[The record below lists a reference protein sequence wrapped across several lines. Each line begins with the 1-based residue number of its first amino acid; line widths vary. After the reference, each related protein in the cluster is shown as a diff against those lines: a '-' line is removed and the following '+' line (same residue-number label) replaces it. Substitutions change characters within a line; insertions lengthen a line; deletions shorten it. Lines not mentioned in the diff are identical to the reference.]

1 MTNRM
6 TNASTTLPTT
16 NASPVPPL
24 GERDAHVWYA
34 RTAACDTPALRER
47 YRALLSAEERERLG
61 RFAFDHLKLEY
72 LVTRALCRTV
82 LSAYVDAVAPEQ
94 WRFRA
99 NAHGRP
105 EIDAGDARPPLRF
118 NLSNARSIVACVITR
133 TADAGIDVEERA
145 RSNDLDGIA
154 ASHFSASERA
164 AFFALPPDA
173 RRTRFFELWTLKEA
187 YIKARGVGL
196 SIDLGEFSF
205 ALPAQPVRIAFDRH
219 VDDDASHWQFAL
231 LDVGAEHQMALSI
244 RDPHAA
250 ARPFDITMREIVP
263 EPAASARCAA
273 ALD

>member
-1 MTNRM
+1 M
-6 TNASTTLPTT
+6 TNASTTDPTMNAPTT
-16 NASPVPPL
+16 LPL

-34 RTAACDTPALRER
+34 RTAACDAPALRER
-47 YRALLSAEERERLG
+47 YRALLSAAEHERLE

-82 LSAYVDAVAPEQ
+82 LSAYVNDVSPAQ

-118 NLSNARSIVACVITR
+118 NLSNARSVVACVVTR
-133 TADAGIDVEERA
+133 AADAGIDVEEVA

-164 AFFALPPDA
+164 AFFALPPE
-173 RRTRFFELWTLKEA
+173 RRRERFFELWTLKEA

-196 SIDLGEFSF
+196 SIDLGQFSF
-205 ALPAQPVRIAFDRH
+205 ALPAQPIRIAFDRH

-231 LDVGAEHQMALSI
+231 LGIGAEHRMALGI
-244 RDPHAA
+244 RDAHAA
-250 ARPFDITMREIVP
+250 ARPFDVRMREIVP
-263 EPAASARCAA
+263 DPAASLHGEAA
-273 ALD
+273 IG